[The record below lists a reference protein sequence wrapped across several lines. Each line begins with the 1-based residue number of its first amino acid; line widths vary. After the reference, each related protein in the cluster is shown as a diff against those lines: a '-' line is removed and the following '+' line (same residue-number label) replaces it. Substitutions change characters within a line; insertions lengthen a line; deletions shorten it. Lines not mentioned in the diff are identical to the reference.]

1 MVTLVLC
8 AQSVIYVPRP
18 NASTRRYH
26 CGSIS
31 TGTISSTARA
41 KTSER

>member
-1 MVTLVLC
+1 VVTLVLR

-18 NASTRRYH
+18 TCLDSALPLRYQYWQH
-26 CGSIS
+26 
-31 TGTISSTARA
+31 ISSTARA